1 MKILFFG
8 DVMGRPG
15 REAVISTLPALRD
28 QYHPDLVIAN
38 GENLAHGAGITERTL
53 REMLD
58 AGVDGITSGNH
69 IFDKDEVVALFLAG
83 LPVVRPYNLKKDDIG
98 TGITVIEKN
107 GIKVAVG
114 NIVGSLFM
122 NVPDENPFRAADMM
136 LAGIDRDIKVIIIDM
151 HAEATSEKRA
161 MGLYL
166 DGKVSAV
173 LGTHT
178 HVGTAD
184 EQILPGGTA
193 YITDIGM
200 VGTTDSVIGMEKEA
214 VIRAFFGEKT
224 RPKIVDEGA
233 REIYAVII
241 DIDEQTGRA
250 RSIERIRK
258 FVER

>member
-15 REAVISTLPALRD
+15 REALMRALPELRAE
-28 QYHPDLVIAN
+28 YRPDLVIAN

-58 AGVDGITSGNH
+58 AGVDVITSGNH
-69 IFDKDEVVALFLAG
+69 VFDKDDIAALFAAG
-83 LPVVRPYNLKKDDIG
+83 VPVVRPYNLKKGDIG
-98 TGITVIEKN
+98 KGVIVVEKN
-107 GIKVAVG
+107 GVKAAVG

-122 NVPDENPFRAADMM
+122 DAPDDNPFHAADA
-136 LAGIDRDIKVIIIDM
+136 LLGELDNDIKIILIDM

-166 DGKVSAV
+166 DGRVSAV

-184 EQILPGGTA
+184 EQVLPGGTA
-193 YITDIGM
+193 YITDVGM
-200 VGTTDSVIGMEKEA
+200 VGTVDSVIGMEKDA
-214 VIRAFFGEKT
+214 VIQAFRGEKT
-224 RPKIVDEGA
+224 KPKIVDEGR
-233 REIYAVII
+233 REVYAVAV
-241 DIDEQTGRA
+241 DIDEKTGKA
-250 RSIERIRK
+250 RSIERIRHGA
-258 FVER
+258 

>member
-15 REAVISTLPALRD
+15 RDAVIRALPRLREEL
-28 QYHPDLVIAN
+28 HPDLVIAN

-53 REMLD
+53 KEILD
-58 AGVDGITSGNH
+58 AGVDIITSGNH
-69 IFDKDEVVALFLAG
+69 IFDKDEIEAIFASG
-83 LPVVRPYNLKKDDIG
+83 AAVVRPYNLGKDSLG
-98 TGITVIEKN
+98 KGVFVVEKN
-107 GIKVAVG
+107 GVKVAVG

-122 NVPDENPFRAADMM
+122 DAPDENPFHAADM
-136 LAGIDRDIKVIIIDM
+136 LLNELDRDIKVILIDM

-200 VGTTDSVIGMEKEA
+200 VGAADSVIGMEKEA
-214 VIRAFFGEKT
+214 VIKAFLGEKT
-224 RPKIVDEGA
+224 RPKIADGGK
-233 REIYAVII
+233 REIYAVCI
-241 DIDEQTGRA
+241 DINEATGRA
-250 RSIERIRK
+250 RSIERVQRA
-258 FVER
+258 VDE